1 MVVDVIYRKNKSG
14 KSVVYG
20 LIIFLG
26 IYQTKNYRKKT
37 KTPKN

>member
-1 MVVDVIYRKNKSG
+1 MAVDVILEKKSG

-20 LIIFLG
+20 IIIFWG
-26 IYQTKNYRKKT
+26 IYQTKNYRKKL